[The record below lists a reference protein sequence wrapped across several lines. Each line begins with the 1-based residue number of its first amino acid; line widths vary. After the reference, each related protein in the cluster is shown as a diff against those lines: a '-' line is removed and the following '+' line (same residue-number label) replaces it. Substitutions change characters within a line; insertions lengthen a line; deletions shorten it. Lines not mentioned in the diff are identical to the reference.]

1 MKKKPLQNLK
11 SEQQIAHDNAE
22 YCHICKKVFGEK
34 KNHKKVGDHDHYTG
48 KYRGAEHL
56 ICNLRY
62 STQIPV
68 FFHNGLNYGFNLIIT
83 EFAKEFRSDMRC
95 IPLNTNKSMSFSIP
109 VKKEIKEINQQNEQ
123 NEQSKPKKT
132 KKKVITYNLKFM
144 DTARH
149 MNKALSTLVN
159 NLSEINT
166 CKCEEKSNKNIKI
179 SIKER

>member
-1 MKKKPLQNLK
+1 
-11 SEQQIAHDNAE
+11 
-22 YCHICKKVFGEK
+22 
-34 KNHKKVGDHDHYTG
+34 
-48 KYRGAEHL
+48 
-56 ICNLRY
+56 
-62 STQIPV
+62 
-68 FFHNGLNYGFNLIIT
+68 
-83 EFAKEFRSDMRC
+83 MRC